1 MNRAVLDTSVIVK
14 GALTP
19 SKSLPNEIY
28 FRERDTHQNCR
39 LILKKLDETCVE
51 VYIPKVCVIET
62 AAVLRRLAKRE
73 LATKL
78 SRGLVKAYELV
89 GESDIFDSAWR
100 VALDRGSSGFDTY
113 FIALAKMKD
122 GLLFTDDDRMNYHAR
137 ESGVDSV
144 LIRDVDIDE
153 LKALFE

>member
-1 MNRAVLDTSVIVK
+1 M
-14 GALTP
+14 
-19 SKSLPNEIY
+19 
-28 FRERDTHQNCR
+28 
-39 LILKKLDETCVE
+39 
-51 VYIPKVCVIET
+51 IET

-122 GLLFTDDDRMNYHAR
+122 VLLFTDDDRMNYHAR